1 MILNIVFSEEDK
13 KMIKRL
19 TTYIAVAASLVLGAC
34 SEETLRPDVPD
45 AGGEE
50 GVRVSIAIPD
60 MPRLATRAFGDT
72 PAADLKLTVFEFEK
86 GSDPTNTFLTKIY
99 QAETLTQTNVA
110 NGATVDFRIN
120 DLLMTESPRVL
131 HFVVAPQHL
140 DAKYASEAVVFSNL
154 SVRDNSQAYWGRV
167 EFPNGYGTVDKNMK
181 PQLTDEAKQKLTGV
195 NVLRNFAKVSVEVA
209 TVATSNFQLTGFELV
224 NVPTSGTVAPYNSGR
239 QEFPQM
245 FDDAGKMLGYLAV
258 AGNGSGQQGYGG
270 IMPAN
275 CGFRN
280 LEENFSPVADGRR
293 PAWSTSPA
301 YLYEHP
307 FESTRRTYVI
317 LQGNYRP
324 TTTDAWQ
331 TCYYKID
338 LVRLN
343 EESGMTEYYDILRN
357 YDFHINVTGVSA
369 PGASTASEAISGVSY
384 NNISA
389 DVDARDML
397 QISDG
402 ANIVEVSK
410 TNIIF
415 TNTTP
420 VEFLYRYSPVGGFSS
435 ETTNAK
441 LHTNGLNAGDV
452 IASVTDPEVYTDADG
467 VVWVKRVITPK
478 PIPEAGTREQSFY
491 VVDADGLGRE
501 IRLVAHVPYDYSD
514 IEVYPGSENG
524 RPTSAAGQGTVSPLS
539 GQPFTVYFNLP
550 AGMPEA
556 MFPLTFI
563 LESNRQNM
571 ENNPIGTLVVT
582 SGQTGF
588 PTTEVYEVPR
598 IKYRK
603 TVSYAEYLYKTDANN
618 NLITD
623 GAGNYVENTDHTVRC
638 RFRTIN
644 SLAELPG
651 APTQTVTYLLISND
665 YFNCTGENTQ
675 AAVPTWPGVA
685 TFTRTR

>member
-1 MILNIVFSEEDK
+1 
-13 KMIKRL
+13 MIKRL

-209 TVATSNFQLTGFELV
+209 ATATANFQLTGFELV

-245 FDDAGKMLGYLAV
+245 FDDAGTMLGYLAV
-258 AGNGSGQQGYGG
+258 AGNGSGQQGYSG

-275 CGFRN
+275 CGFRD
-280 LEENFSPVADGRR
+280 LEENFSPVADGGR
-293 PAWSTSPA
+293 PAWSTRDA

-452 IASVTDPEVYTDADG
+452 IASVTAPEVYTDADG

>member
-1 MILNIVFSEEDK
+1 
-13 KMIKRL
+13 MIKRL
-19 TTYIAVAASLVLGAC
+19 TTYIVVAASLVLGAC

-99 QAETLTQTNVA
+99 QAETLTQTNVT

-140 DAKYASEAVVFSNL
+140 DARYASEAVVFSNL

-167 EFPNGYGTVDKNMK
+167 EFPNGYGTVDKDMK

-209 TVATSNFQLTGFELV
+209 ATATANFQLTGFELV

-239 QEFPQM
+239 QKFPRM
-245 FDDAGKMLGYLAV
+245 FDDAGTMLGYLAV
-258 AGNGSGQQGYGG
+258 AGNGSGQQGYSG

-280 LEENFSPVADGRR
+280 LEENFSPVADGGR

>member
-1 MILNIVFSEEDK
+1 
-13 KMIKRL
+13 MIKRL
-19 TTYIAVAASLVLGAC
+19 TTYIAVAASLALGAC

-45 AGGEE
+45 AGGGE

-280 LEENFSPVADGRR
+280 LEENFSPVADGGR
-293 PAWSTSPA
+293 PAWSTRDA

-317 LQGNYRP
+317 LRGNYRP

-452 IASVTDPEVYTDADG
+452 IASVTAPEVYTDADG

>member
-1 MILNIVFSEEDK
+1 
-13 KMIKRL
+13 MIKRL

-280 LEENFSPVADGRR
+280 LEENFSPVADGGR

-317 LQGNYRP
+317 LRGNYRP

>member
-1 MILNIVFSEEDK
+1 
-13 KMIKRL
+13 MIKRL

-86 GSDPTNTFLTKIY
+86 GTDPTNTFLTKIY
-99 QAETLTQTNVA
+99 QAETLTQTNVT

-258 AGNGSGQQGYGG
+258 AGNGSGQQGYSG

-280 LEENFSPVADGRR
+280 LEENFSPVADGGR

>member
-1 MILNIVFSEEDK
+1 
-13 KMIKRL
+13 MIKRL

-167 EFPNGYGTVDKNMK
+167 EFPNGYGTVGKNMK

-239 QEFPQM
+239 QKFPRM
-245 FDDAGKMLGYLAV
+245 FDDAGTMLGYLAV
-258 AGNGSGQQGYGG
+258 AGNGSGQQGYSG

-280 LEENFSPVADGRR
+280 LEENFSPVADGGR

>member
-1 MILNIVFSEEDK
+1 
-13 KMIKRL
+13 MIKRL

-86 GSDPTNTFLTKIY
+86 GTDPTNTFLTKIY
-99 QAETLTQTNVA
+99 QAETLTQTNVT

-239 QEFPQM
+239 QKFPRM
-245 FDDAGKMLGYLAV
+245 FDDAGTMLGYLAV
-258 AGNGSGQQGYGG
+258 AGNGSGQQGYSG

-280 LEENFSPVADGRR
+280 LEENFSPVADGGR

>member
-1 MILNIVFSEEDK
+1 
-13 KMIKRL
+13 MIKRL

-209 TVATSNFQLTGFELV
+209 ATATANFQLTGFELV

-245 FDDAGKMLGYLAV
+245 FDDAGTMLGYLAV
-258 AGNGSGQQGYGG
+258 AGNGSGQQGYSG

-280 LEENFSPVADGRR
+280 LEENFSPVADGGR

>member
-1 MILNIVFSEEDK
+1 
-13 KMIKRL
+13 MIKRL

-209 TVATSNFQLTGFELV
+209 ATATANFQLTGFELV

-245 FDDAGKMLGYLAV
+245 FDDAGTMLGYLAV
-258 AGNGSGQQGYGG
+258 AGNGSGQQGYSG

-280 LEENFSPVADGRR
+280 LEENFSPVADGGR
-293 PAWSTSPA
+293 PAWSTRDA

-452 IASVTDPEVYTDADG
+452 IASVTAPEVYTDADG

-491 VVDADGLGRE
+491 VVAADGLGRE

>member
-1 MILNIVFSEEDK
+1 
-13 KMIKRL
+13 MIKRL

-258 AGNGSGQQGYGG
+258 AGNGSGQQGYSG

-280 LEENFSPVADGRR
+280 LEENFSPVADGGR

-317 LQGNYRP
+317 LRGNYRP

>member
-1 MILNIVFSEEDK
+1 
-13 KMIKRL
+13 MIKRL
-19 TTYIAVAASLVLGAC
+19 TTYIVVAASLVLGAC

-86 GSDPTNTFLTKIY
+86 GTDPTNTFLTKIY
-99 QAETLTQTNVA
+99 QAETLTQTNVT

-140 DAKYASEAVVFSNL
+140 DARYASEAVVFSNL

-167 EFPNGYGTVDKNMK
+167 EFPNGYGTVDKDMK

-209 TVATSNFQLTGFELV
+209 ATATANFQLTGFELV

-239 QEFPQM
+239 QKFPRM
-245 FDDAGKMLGYLAV
+245 FDDAGTMLGYLAV
-258 AGNGSGQQGYGG
+258 AGNGSGQQGYSG

-280 LEENFSPVADGRR
+280 LEENFSPVADGGR
-293 PAWSTSPA
+293 PAWSTRDA

-452 IASVTDPEVYTDADG
+452 IASVTAPEVYTDADG

>member
-1 MILNIVFSEEDK
+1 
-13 KMIKRL
+13 MIKRL
-19 TTYIAVAASLVLGAC
+19 TTYIAVAASLALGAC

-45 AGGEE
+45 AGGGE

-72 PAADLKLTVFEFEK
+72 PAADLKLTVFEFEM
-86 GSDPTNTFLTKIY
+86 GSDPTNIFLTKIY
-99 QAETLTQTNVA
+99 QAETLKQTNVT

-140 DAKYASEAVVFSNL
+140 DARYASEAVVFSNL

-167 EFPNGYGTVDKNMK
+167 EFPNGYGTVDKDMK

-209 TVATSNFQLTGFELV
+209 TAATSNFQLTGFELV

-239 QEFPQM
+239 QKFPRM

-258 AGNGSGQQGYGG
+258 AGNGSGQQGYSG

-280 LEENFSPVADGRR
+280 LEENFSPVADGGR
-293 PAWSTSPA
+293 PAWSTRDA

-317 LQGNYRP
+317 LRGNYRP

-452 IASVTDPEVYTDADG
+452 IASVTAPEVYTDADG

-651 APTQTVTYLLISND
+651 APMQTVTYLLISND

>member
-1 MILNIVFSEEDK
+1 
-13 KMIKRL
+13 MIKRL
-19 TTYIAVAASLVLGAC
+19 TTYIAVAASLALGAC

-45 AGGEE
+45 ADGGE

-86 GSDPTNTFLTKIY
+86 GTDPTNTFLTKIY

-140 DAKYASEAVVFSNL
+140 DARYASEAVVFSNL

-167 EFPNGYGTVDKNMK
+167 EFPNGYGTVDKDMK

-209 TVATSNFQLTGFELV
+209 VTATSNFQLTGFELV
-224 NVPTSGTVAPYNSGR
+224 NVPTSGTVAPYNTGR

-245 FDDAGKMLGYLAV
+245 FDDAGTMLGYLAV
-258 AGNGSGQQGYGG
+258 AGNGSGQQGYSG

-280 LEENFSPVADGRR
+280 LEENFSPVADGGR
-293 PAWSTSPA
+293 PAWSISDA

-478 PIPEAGTREQSFY
+478 SIPEAGTREQSFY

-514 IEVYPGSENG
+514 IEVYPGSEND

-651 APTQTVTYLLISND
+651 APTHTVTYLLISND

>member
-1 MILNIVFSEEDK
+1 
-13 KMIKRL
+13 MIKRL

-258 AGNGSGQQGYGG
+258 AGNGSGQQGYSG

-280 LEENFSPVADGRR
+280 LEENFSPVADGGR

-317 LQGNYRP
+317 LRGNYRP

-389 DVDARDML
+389 YVDARDML

>member
-1 MILNIVFSEEDK
+1 
-13 KMIKRL
+13 MIKRL
-19 TTYIAVAASLVLGAC
+19 TTYIAVAASLALGAC

-45 AGGEE
+45 AGGGE

-72 PAADLKLTVFEFEK
+72 PAADLKLTVFEFEM
-86 GSDPTNTFLTKIY
+86 GSDPTNIFLTKIY
-99 QAETLTQTNVA
+99 QAETLTQTNVT

-140 DAKYASEAVVFSNL
+140 DARYASEAVVFSNL

-167 EFPNGYGTVDKNMK
+167 EFPNGYGTVDKDMK

-258 AGNGSGQQGYGG
+258 AGNGSGQQGYSG

-280 LEENFSPVADGRR
+280 LEENFSPVADGGR
-293 PAWSTSPA
+293 PAWSTRDA

-317 LQGNYRP
+317 LRGNYRP

-452 IASVTDPEVYTDADG
+452 IASVTAPEVYTDADG

>member
-1 MILNIVFSEEDK
+1 
-13 KMIKRL
+13 MIKRL
-19 TTYIAVAASLVLGAC
+19 TTYIAVAASLALGAC

-45 AGGEE
+45 ADGGE

-72 PAADLKLTVFEFEK
+72 PAADLKLTVFEFEM

-140 DAKYASEAVVFSNL
+140 DARYASEAVVFSNL

-167 EFPNGYGTVDKNMK
+167 EFPNGYGTVDKDMK

-209 TVATSNFQLTGFELV
+209 TAATSNFQLIGFELV

-245 FDDAGKMLGYLAV
+245 FDDAGTMLGYLAV
-258 AGNGSGQQGYGG
+258 AGNGSDQQGYSG

-280 LEENFSPVADGRR
+280 LEENFSPVADGGR

-324 TTTDAWQ
+324 TTTDARQ

-420 VEFLYRYSPVGGFSS
+420 VEFLYRYSPVGGSSS

-651 APTQTVTYLLISND
+651 APTHTVTYLLISND

>member
-1 MILNIVFSEEDK
+1 
-13 KMIKRL
+13 MIKRL

-239 QEFPQM
+239 QKFPRM
-245 FDDAGKMLGYLAV
+245 FDDAGTMLGYLAV
-258 AGNGSGQQGYGG
+258 AGNGSGQQGYSG

-280 LEENFSPVADGRR
+280 LEENFSPVADGGR

-467 VVWVKRVITPK
+467 VMWVKRVITPK

>member
-1 MILNIVFSEEDK
+1 
-13 KMIKRL
+13 MIKRL

-245 FDDAGKMLGYLAV
+245 FDDAGTMLGYLAV
-258 AGNGSGQQGYGG
+258 AGNGSGQQGYSG

-280 LEENFSPVADGRR
+280 LEENFSPVADGGR

>member
-1 MILNIVFSEEDK
+1 LNIVFSEEDK

-239 QEFPQM
+239 QKFPRM
-245 FDDAGKMLGYLAV
+245 FDDAGTMLGYLAV
-258 AGNGSGQQGYGG
+258 AGNGSGQQGYSG

-280 LEENFSPVADGRR
+280 LEENFSPVADGGR

>member
-1 MILNIVFSEEDK
+1 M
-13 KMIKRL
+13 
-19 TTYIAVAASLVLGAC
+19 
-34 SEETLRPDVPD
+34 
-45 AGGEE
+45 
-50 GVRVSIAIPD
+50 
-60 MPRLATRAFGDT
+60 
-72 PAADLKLTVFEFEK
+72 
-86 GSDPTNTFLTKIY
+86 
-99 QAETLTQTNVA
+99 
-110 NGATVDFRIN
+110 
-120 DLLMTESPRVL
+120 
-131 HFVVAPQHL
+131 
-140 DAKYASEAVVFSNL
+140 
-154 SVRDNSQAYWGRV
+154 
-167 EFPNGYGTVDKNMK
+167 
-181 PQLTDEAKQKLTGV
+181 
-195 NVLRNFAKVSVEVA
+195 
-209 TVATSNFQLTGFELV
+209 

-245 FDDAGKMLGYLAV
+245 FDDAGTMLGYLAV
-258 AGNGSGQQGYGG
+258 AGNGSGQQGYSG

-280 LEENFSPVADGRR
+280 LEENFSPVADGGR
-293 PAWSTSPA
+293 PAWSTRDA

-452 IASVTDPEVYTDADG
+452 IASVTAPEVYTDADG

>member
-1 MILNIVFSEEDK
+1 
-13 KMIKRL
+13 MIKRL
-19 TTYIAVAASLVLGAC
+19 TTYIVVAASLVLGAC

-86 GSDPTNTFLTKIY
+86 GTDPTNTFLTKIY
-99 QAETLTQTNVA
+99 QAETLTQTNVT
-110 NGATVDFRIN
+110 NGATVDCRIN

-140 DAKYASEAVVFSNL
+140 DARYASEAVVFSNL

-167 EFPNGYGTVDKNMK
+167 EFPNGYGTVDKDMK

-209 TVATSNFQLTGFELV
+209 ATATANFQLTGFELV

-239 QEFPQM
+239 QKFPRM
-245 FDDAGKMLGYLAV
+245 FDDAGTMLGYLAV
-258 AGNGSGQQGYGG
+258 AGNGSGQQGYSG

-280 LEENFSPVADGRR
+280 LEENFSPVADGGR
-293 PAWSTSPA
+293 PAWSTRDA

-514 IEVYPGSENG
+514 IEVYPGSEND

>member
-1 MILNIVFSEEDK
+1 
-13 KMIKRL
+13 MIKRL

-258 AGNGSGQQGYGG
+258 AGNGSGQQGYSG

-280 LEENFSPVADGRR
+280 LEENFSPVADGGR

-389 DVDARDML
+389 YVDARDML

-539 GQPFTVYFNLP
+539 DQPFTVYFNLP

>member
-1 MILNIVFSEEDK
+1 
-13 KMIKRL
+13 MIKRL
-19 TTYIAVAASLVLGAC
+19 TTYIVVAASLVLGAC

-86 GSDPTNTFLTKIY
+86 GTDPTNTFLTKIY
-99 QAETLTQTNVA
+99 QAETLTQTNVT

-167 EFPNGYGTVDKNMK
+167 EFPNGYGTVDNDMK

-245 FDDAGKMLGYLAV
+245 FDDAGKMLGYLDV

-280 LEENFSPVADGRR
+280 LEENFSPVADGGR
-293 PAWSTSPA
+293 PAWSTRDA

>member
-1 MILNIVFSEEDK
+1 
-13 KMIKRL
+13 MIKRL
-19 TTYIAVAASLVLGAC
+19 TTYIAVAASLALGAC

-45 AGGEE
+45 AGGGE

-72 PAADLKLTVFEFEK
+72 PAADLKLTVFEFEM
-86 GSDPTNTFLTKIY
+86 GSDPTNIFLTKIY
-99 QAETLTQTNVA
+99 QAETLAQTNVT

-140 DAKYASEAVVFSNL
+140 DARYASEAVVFSNL

-209 TVATSNFQLTGFELV
+209 ATATANFQLTGFELV

-239 QEFPQM
+239 QEFPRM

-258 AGNGSGQQGYGG
+258 AGNGSGQQGYSG

-280 LEENFSPVADGRR
+280 LEENFSPVADGGR
-293 PAWSTSPA
+293 PAWSTRDA

-452 IASVTDPEVYTDADG
+452 IASVTAPEVYTDADG

>member
-1 MILNIVFSEEDK
+1 
-13 KMIKRL
+13 MIKRL

-280 LEENFSPVADGRR
+280 LEENFSPVADGGR
-293 PAWSTSPA
+293 PAWSTRDA

-441 LHTNGLNAGDV
+441 LDTNGLNAGDV
-452 IASVTDPEVYTDADG
+452 IASVTAPEVYTDADG

>member
-1 MILNIVFSEEDK
+1 
-13 KMIKRL
+13 MIKRL
-19 TTYIAVAASLVLGAC
+19 TIYIAVAASLVLGAC

-209 TVATSNFQLTGFELV
+209 ATATANFQLTGFELV

-245 FDDAGKMLGYLAV
+245 FDDAGTMLGYLAV
-258 AGNGSGQQGYGG
+258 AGNGSGQQGYSG

-280 LEENFSPVADGRR
+280 LEENFSPVADGGR
-293 PAWSTSPA
+293 PAWSTRDA

-452 IASVTDPEVYTDADG
+452 IASVTAPEVYTDADG

>member
-1 MILNIVFSEEDK
+1 
-13 KMIKRL
+13 MIKRL

-280 LEENFSPVADGRR
+280 LEENFSPVADGGR

-357 YDFHINVTGVSA
+357 YDFQINVTGVSA

>member
-1 MILNIVFSEEDK
+1 
-13 KMIKRL
+13 MIKRL

-239 QEFPQM
+239 QKFPRM
-245 FDDAGKMLGYLAV
+245 FDDAGTMLGYLAV
-258 AGNGSGQQGYGG
+258 AGNGSGQQGYSG

-280 LEENFSPVADGRR
+280 LEENFSPVADGGR

-514 IEVYPGSENG
+514 IEVYPGSEND

>member
-1 MILNIVFSEEDK
+1 
-13 KMIKRL
+13 MIKRL
-19 TTYIAVAASLVLGAC
+19 TTYIAVAASLALGAC
-34 SEETLRPDVPD
+34 SEETLRPYVPD
-45 AGGEE
+45 ADGGE

-86 GSDPTNTFLTKIY
+86 GTDPTNTFLTKIY

-140 DAKYASEAVVFSNL
+140 DARYASEAVVFSNL

-167 EFPNGYGTVDKNMK
+167 EFPNGYGTVDNDMK

-209 TVATSNFQLTGFELV
+209 TAATSNFQLTGFELV

-239 QEFPQM
+239 QKFPRM

-258 AGNGSGQQGYGG
+258 AGNGSGQQGYSG

-280 LEENFSPVADGRR
+280 LEENFSPVADGGR
-293 PAWSTSPA
+293 PAWSTRDA

>member
-1 MILNIVFSEEDK
+1 
-13 KMIKRL
+13 MIKRL
-19 TTYIAVAASLVLGAC
+19 TTYIAVAASLALGAC

-45 AGGEE
+45 AGGGE

-72 PAADLKLTVFEFEK
+72 PAADLKLTVFEFEM
-86 GSDPTNTFLTKIY
+86 GSDPTNIFLTKIY
-99 QAETLTQTNVA
+99 QAETLKQTNVT

-140 DAKYASEAVVFSNL
+140 DARYASEAVVFSNL

-167 EFPNGYGTVDKNMK
+167 EFPNGYGTVDKDMK

-209 TVATSNFQLTGFELV
+209 TAATSNFQLTGFELV

-245 FDDAGKMLGYLAV
+245 FDDAGTMLGYLAV
-258 AGNGSGQQGYGG
+258 AGNGSGQQGYSG

-280 LEENFSPVADGRR
+280 LEENFSPVADGGR
-293 PAWSTSPA
+293 PAWSTRDA

-452 IASVTDPEVYTDADG
+452 IASVTAPEVYTDADG

>member
-1 MILNIVFSEEDK
+1 
-13 KMIKRL
+13 MIKRL

-280 LEENFSPVADGRR
+280 LEENFSPVADGGR
-293 PAWSTSPA
+293 PAWSTRDA

-317 LQGNYRP
+317 LRGNYRP

>member
-1 MILNIVFSEEDK
+1 
-13 KMIKRL
+13 MIKRL
-19 TTYIAVAASLVLGAC
+19 TTYIAVAASLALGAC

-45 AGGEE
+45 AGGGE

-72 PAADLKLTVFEFEK
+72 PAADLKLTVFEFEM
-86 GSDPTNTFLTKIY
+86 GSDPTNIFLTKIY
-99 QAETLTQTNVA
+99 QAETLTQTNVT

-140 DAKYASEAVVFSNL
+140 DARYASEAVVFSNL

-167 EFPNGYGTVDKNMK
+167 EFPNGYGTVDKDMK

-209 TVATSNFQLTGFELV
+209 IAATSNFQLTGFELV

-239 QEFPQM
+239 QKFPRM
-245 FDDAGKMLGYLAV
+245 FDDAGTMLGYLAV
-258 AGNGSGQQGYGG
+258 AGNGSGQQGYSG

-280 LEENFSPVADGRR
+280 LEENFSPVADGGR

-651 APTQTVTYLLISND
+651 APMQTVTYLLISND

>member
-1 MILNIVFSEEDK
+1 
-13 KMIKRL
+13 MIKRL

-209 TVATSNFQLTGFELV
+209 ATATANFQLTGFELV

-245 FDDAGKMLGYLAV
+245 FDDAGTMLGYLAV
-258 AGNGSGQQGYGG
+258 AGNGSGQQGYSG

-280 LEENFSPVADGRR
+280 LEENFSPVADGGR
-293 PAWSTSPA
+293 PAWSTRDA

-452 IASVTDPEVYTDADG
+452 IASVTAPEVYTDADG

-623 GAGNYVENTDHTVRC
+623 GAGNYVEDTDHTVRC

>member
-1 MILNIVFSEEDK
+1 
-13 KMIKRL
+13 MIKRL

-45 AGGEE
+45 ADGGE

-72 PAADLKLTVFEFEK
+72 PAADLKLTVFEFEM

-140 DAKYASEAVVFSNL
+140 DARYASEAVVFSNL

-209 TVATSNFQLTGFELV
+209 ATATANFQLTGFELV
-224 NVPTSGTVAPYNSGR
+224 NVPTSGTVAPYNTGR

-245 FDDAGKMLGYLAV
+245 FDDAGTMLGYLAV
-258 AGNGSGQQGYGG
+258 AGNGSGQQGYSG

-280 LEENFSPVADGRR
+280 LEENFSPVADGGR
-293 PAWSTSPA
+293 PAWSTRDA

-644 SLAELPG
+644 SLA
-651 APTQTVTYLLISND
+651 
-665 YFNCTGENTQ
+665 
-675 AAVPTWPGVA
+675 
-685 TFTRTR
+685 

>member
-1 MILNIVFSEEDK
+1 
-13 KMIKRL
+13 MIKRL

-239 QEFPQM
+239 QKFPQM
-245 FDDAGKMLGYLAV
+245 FDDAGTMLGYLAV
-258 AGNGSGQQGYGG
+258 AGNGSGQQGYSG

-280 LEENFSPVADGRR
+280 LEENFSPVADGGR
-293 PAWSTSPA
+293 PAWSTRDA

-435 ETTNAK
+435 ATTNAK

>member
-1 MILNIVFSEEDK
+1 
-13 KMIKRL
+13 MIKRL
-19 TTYIAVAASLVLGAC
+19 TTYIAVAASLALGAC

-45 AGGEE
+45 ADGGE

-72 PAADLKLTVFEFEK
+72 PAADLKLTVFEFEM

-99 QAETLTQTNVA
+99 KAETLTQTNVA

-140 DAKYASEAVVFSNL
+140 DARYASEAVVFSNL

-209 TVATSNFQLTGFELV
+209 IAATSNFQLTGFELV

-245 FDDAGKMLGYLAV
+245 FDDAGTMLGYLAV
-258 AGNGSGQQGYGG
+258 AGNGSGQQGYSG

-280 LEENFSPVADGRR
+280 LEENFSPVADGGR

>member
-1 MILNIVFSEEDK
+1 
-13 KMIKRL
+13 MIKRL